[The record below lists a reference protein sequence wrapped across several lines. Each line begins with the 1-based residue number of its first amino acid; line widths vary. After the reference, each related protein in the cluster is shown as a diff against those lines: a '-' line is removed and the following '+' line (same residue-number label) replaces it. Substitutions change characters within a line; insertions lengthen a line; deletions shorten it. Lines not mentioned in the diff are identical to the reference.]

1 MVRAVQI
8 RYACTGRSLLWVA
21 ALGLVVMY
29 IYSVGT
35 FALLPNEF
43 HDTDDNGRFCE
54 SLIQCFVSVLEYG
67 LLDTLGSVS
76 LALYSQAHYSTC
88 VNVCRL

>member
-1 MVRAVQI
+1 M
-8 RYACTGRSLLWVA
+8 A

-43 HDTDDNGRFCE
+43 HDTNGDVRFCQ

-67 LLDTLGSVS
+67 LLDSLGSVS
-76 LALYSQAHYSTC
+76 PACLSSLYMC
-88 VNVCRL
+88 KCM